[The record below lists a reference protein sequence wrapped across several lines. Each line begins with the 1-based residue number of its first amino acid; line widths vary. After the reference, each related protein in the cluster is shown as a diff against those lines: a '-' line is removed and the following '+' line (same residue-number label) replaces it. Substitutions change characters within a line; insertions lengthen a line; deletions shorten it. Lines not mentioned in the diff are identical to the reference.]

1 METKFESVKESQY
14 SFTKIYDNQQTLK
27 LMKKFMDSSSVS
39 EIYEFLNQTDDFILL
54 KSSLNRKLKA
64 QKIVEHFIEINSPQE
79 INISTVTRQIILDRF
94 KDSLL
99 NNNFT
104 PYFFTEAQGTL
115 YTDLRFDIFPRF
127 IKSDPFQKFMKT
139 EFNSLKFEDFENS
152 FLINEDELKEESVE
166 GYKKFKIEKTIQNTK
181 EIKFSNRSFELNME
195 ELLKVLKGLVSLE
208 YIKEFVSEIVIQ
220 MSKTLTGVKCQIPKN
235 TLFSSKKKK
244 KEFTGSDAITWMLE
258 YSQIQDSQ
266 KLIELFNC
274 LVQSKII
281 ISTNAKNTSF
291 DTNGT
296 YFFGF
301 KKKII
306 VIGSGNFDLNKFQKD
321 FLDYLQQEV

>member
-1 METKFESVKESQY
+1 METNFESIKETQY

-27 LMKKFMDSSSVS
+27 LLKNFMDKSSVS

-79 INISTVTRQIILDRF
+79 INISTATRQLILERF
-94 KDSLL
+94 KESFL

-104 PYFFTEAQGTL
+104 PHFFSEVQDTL

-127 IKSDPFQKFMKT
+127 IKSDSFQNFMKT
-139 EFNSLKFEDFENS
+139 EFNSLKFKEFETL
-152 FLINEDELKEESVE
+152 FLINDDELKEESVE
-166 GYKKFKIEKTIQNTK
+166 GYKKFNIEKRIQNTK
-181 EIKFSNRSFELNME
+181 EFKFSNRSFELNME
-195 ELLKVLKGLVSLE
+195 ELIKILKGLVSPE

-244 KEFTGSDAITWMLE
+244 KEFIGSDAIKWMLE

-274 LVQSKII
+274 LVESKVI
-281 ISTNAKNTSF
+281 ISTNPKNSSY
-291 DTNGT
+291 DKNGT
-296 YFFGF
+296 FYFGF
-301 KKKII
+301 KKKVI
-306 VIGSGNFDLNKFQKD
+306 VIGSGN
-321 FLDYLQQEV
+321 